1 MDQRQQLEY
10 AYGRLYDLYQRGDIR
25 DAELA
30 ELQRL
35 DAILQPIWSEEEAAK
50 IQQGPPMSAKENVA
64 KFLTETVPVLRT
76 PSFLRD
82 PAISDE
88 MYKKYDYQDAVRSMG
103 ILDFIPGFSGA
114 TSFADSAIDANAGN
128 ASGAATNAALGL
140 LDLVPT
146 VAYLR
151 KAAKP
156 VAKGLIEGMVDI
168 PDHPITRSYFADRL
182 SAAQASH
189 GPIGRSV
196 DVYSPEEYAGMRM
209 AMTPAGDAGYVV
221 KPDGEVASVVKA
233 KGSPFKDFSG
243 AVMRRS
249 EDQGGNWLNAFDTA
263 LTGMY
268 GRAGFEPVSR
278 LPFSEDVARLSWGGD
293 VTDAFM
299 AANRKYNSGK
309 PDLVFMARNPSMFG
323 PMVAPGLGGKMT
335 NDYDVATQMLDARL
349 KELGYR

>member
-10 AYGRLYDLYQRGDIR
+10 AYGRLFDLYQSGNIR

-35 DAILQPIWSEEEAAK
+35 DGVLRPIWTEEDAAK
-50 IQQGPPMSAKENVA
+50 LQQGPPMSAKENIA
-64 KFLTETVPVLRT
+64 QFLTETIPVMRT
-76 PSFLRD
+76 PSWLRD

-88 MYKKYDYQDAVRSMG
+88 MYKRQDYQNAVRNMG
-103 ILDFIPGFSGA
+103 ILDFIPGVSAA
-114 TSFADSAIDANAGN
+114 TSFSDSAIDANAGN
-128 ASGAATNAALGL
+128 AGGAAANVALGL
-140 LDLVPT
+140 LDAIPT

-151 KAAKP
+151 KAGKP
-156 VAKGLIEGMVDI
+156 AVKGLIEGMVDV

-182 SAAQASH
+182 AAAQATH
-189 GPIGRSV
+189 GPVGRSV
-196 DVYSPEEYAGMRM
+196 DIYSPDDYAGMRM

-221 KPDGEVASVVKA
+221 KPDGEIASVVKA

-278 LPFSEDVARLSWGGD
+278 LPFSEDVARSGWGDD
-293 VTDAFM
+293 VADAFM
-299 AANRKYNSGK
+299 AANKGYNSGR

-335 NDYDVATQMLDARL
+335 NDWDVATQMLDARL